1 MGVYRIEAF
10 APLPFFCMYDDPEIN
25 EGLDP
30 DGPSAA
36 DLDEFGGEF
45 IRCRH
50 CGREHYDQAELCPHC
65 GMAREDEPE
74 GSVPIWAIIT
84 AVVVFAGIVMF
95 WVF

>member
-1 MGVYRIEAF
+1 MNHE
-10 APLPFFCMYDDPEIN
+10 PEID

-45 IRCRH
+45 IRCPH
-50 CGREHYDQAELCPHC
+50 CGQEHYDQAELCPHC

-74 GSVPIWAIIT
+74 GGVPIWAIIT
-84 AVVVFAGIVMF
+84 TVVVLMAIVLF